1 MAGTAP
7 RLFLSY
13 ESGDRP
19 RVEALAEDLR
29 RADCDPF
36 FDAQLSP
43 GTEWWS
49 QLLGEIERC
58 DAFLPVLSRSYLGS
72 EPCRREAEYAC
83 NLLKPVLPIRIEAV
97 EAALLAPYIAEPQ
110 WVTYDPSDRNALF
123 HLFRGL
129 RDLRECPPL
138 PVPLPPRPEI
148 PISYLNPLQDRLA
161 SQVDI
166 PRAEQVVLLSDL
178 KDRLDGS
185 ERSTVIFLLQTF
197 AKRHDLVV
205 QVAKEIDALLAGMG
219 RSFRVLRSGRPSV
232 GPTGT
237 VRLHELLA
245 PGVAAR
251 LRQWLV
257 APDAA
262 LTIGAPVAEVEL
274 QAGLQPSLVR
284 LFSQQAGVVL
294 ELHGEAGDAAGDT
307 GLVVDQLYGWV
318 VRPARPPGATGLLL
332 RTEPWPRGPQAAA
345 PITLELAGTVHALWW
360 ADSFYFAAPP
370 GRHPLLVRVTPG
382 GRGVPQSLLKE
393 TKVQSAK
400 LATVLLAA
408 PSSGRGKARLLA

>member
-13 ESGDRP
+13 ESVDRP

-43 GTEWWS
+43 GMEWWS
-49 QLLGEIERC
+49 QLLGEIEGC
-58 DAFLPVLSRSYLGS
+58 DAFLPVLTPSYLGL

-97 EAALLAPYIAEPQ
+97 EAPLLAPYIAEPQ
-110 WVTYDPSDRNALF
+110 WVTYDPSDRNSLF
-123 HLFRGL
+123 SLFRGL

-148 PISYLNPLQDRLA
+148 PISYLKPLQDRLA
-161 SQVDI
+161 GQVDI

-178 KDRLDGS
+178 KDRINGS

-205 QVAKEIDALLAGMG
+205 QVAREIDHLLAGRG
-219 RSFRVLRSGRPSV
+219 GAFACFAPVARRWDRPAPSGAR
-232 GPTGT
+232 
-237 VRLHELLA
+237 LLA

-251 LRQWLV
+251 LRKWLV

-262 LTIGAPVAEVEL
+262 LSIGAPLAEVEL
-274 QAGLQPSLVR
+274 QAGLQTSFVR

-294 ELHGEAGDAAGDT
+294 GLHGEAGDAVGDT

-318 VRPARPPGATGLLL
+318 VRRARPPGSTGCPADQ
-332 RTEPWPRGPQAAA
+332 PWPRRPQAAA

-360 ADSFYFAAPP
+360 ADSFYFVAPP
-370 GRHPLLVRVTPG
+370 GRHPLLVRITPG
-382 GRGVPQSLLKE
+382 GRGEPQSLLKE
-393 TKVQSAK
+393 TKVQSTK
-400 LATVLLAA
+400 VATVLLAA
-408 PSSGRGKARLLA
+408 PSSGGGEAHLLA